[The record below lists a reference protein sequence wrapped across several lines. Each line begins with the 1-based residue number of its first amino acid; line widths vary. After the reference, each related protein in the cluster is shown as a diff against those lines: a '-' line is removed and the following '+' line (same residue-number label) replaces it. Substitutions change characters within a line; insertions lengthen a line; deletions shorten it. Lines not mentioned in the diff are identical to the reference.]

1 MQTGTIIDFYD
12 DPMGSVL
19 KTKVAHAQLPDYV
32 RSAAFQTEEKLASLP
47 DDAFALI
54 MVDNGKAMRKFACVD
69 KGNTALST
77 LYFMETKDKLPEE
90 AQKIAAANLLGYCLA
105 FGIDPPAQLEKIA
118 TKAEFW
124 GAIKKHLPKRLSDS
138 RDLTAATDATT
149 KLVAGRHRIPGVKGL
164 HEPEINSIVRRV
176 NASNEGKLVQPT
188 TGREERWVAATEKGS
203 VYPRKGKEKTSD
215 LTGSEIMPLQ
225 SNPNKADDADSQ
237 LNATIKKVA
246 GIRGRKV
253 DMALVDEL
261 YVDVTGKEP
270 APKFVKQA
278 HSNYALH
285 KYGQG
290 RFPLDSY
297 GDVLEANRWFEEN
310 GKTLHPTDRQEYC
323 TKLAARADQLGISVT
338 STIRKYASTTFAPE
352 MEVRAAVGTRMQFWQ
367 SDSPERDALQGMLD
381 KYASAKPEA
390 FCAELT
396 KFDIDHGINHY
407 WDDYV
412 IDPVAS
418 TFGMTKQAEWTWTQ
432 GADSLTEEVL
442 TRGVRDGKKIHEIC
456 TLYGKDLA
464 SEIVENPNTV
474 FDSLPLDSKR
484 IIARILNDTQ

>member
-1 MQTGTIIDFYD
+1 MQTGTIIDLYD

-19 KTKVAHAQLPDYV
+19 KTKVAYAQLPDYI
-32 RSAAFQTEEKLASLP
+32 RSADYQTEEKLASLP

-69 KGNTALST
+69 KGNTALSV

-90 AQKIAAANLLGYCLA
+90 AQKIAAANLLGYCMA
-105 FGIDPPAQLEKIA
+105 FGLDVPTQVKKIA
-118 TKAEFW
+118 
-124 GAIKKHLPKRLSDS
+124 
-138 RDLTAATDATT
+138 
-149 KLVAGRHRIPGVKGL
+149 GVKM
-164 HEPEINSIVRRV
+164 
-176 NASNEGKLVQPT
+176 
-188 TGREERWVAATEKGS
+188 
-203 VYPRKGKEKTSD
+203 KEKDGD
-215 LTGSEIMPLQ
+215 LSGTEIMPLQ

-237 LNATIKKVA
+237 LNATIKKTA
-246 GIRGRKV
+246 
-253 DMALVDEL
+253 AL
-261 YVDVTGKEP
+261 YVDVTGKAPE
-270 APKFVKQA
+270 PKFVKQA

-367 SDSPERDALQGMLD
+367 SDSPERDTLKGMLD

-432 GADSLTEEVL
+432 GADRLTDEVL

>member
-32 RSAAFQTEEKLASLP
+32 RSAEYQTELKLASLP

-69 KGNTALST
+69 KGNTALSV

-90 AQKIAAANLLGYCLA
+90 AQKVAAANLFGYCLA
-105 FGIDPPAQLEKIA
+105 FGIEPPAQLEKIA
-118 TKAEFW
+118 TKNKVLGDIVANMSGTGFKGR
-124 GAIKKHLPKRLSDS
+124 GAKELLSRGNARL
-138 RDLTAATDATT
+138 
-149 KLVAGRHRIPGVKGL
+149 AGRAYVPNGDSFTGTMKQF
-164 HEPEINSIVRRV
+164 
-176 NASNEGKLVQPT
+176 GK
-188 TGREERWVAATEKGS
+188 EEREASAGLF
-203 VYPRKGKEKTSD
+203 PRTGKTKQSD
-215 LTGSEIMPLQ
+215 ATGSEIMPLQ

-237 LNATIKKVA
+237 LNASKTA
-246 GIRGRKV
+246 S
-253 DMALVDEL
+253 L

-270 APKFVKQA
+270 EPKFVKKA
-278 HSNYALH
+278 SINYALH

-352 MEVRAAVGTRMQFWQ
+352 MEVRAAVSTRMQFWQ
-367 SDSPERDALQGMLD
+367 SDSPERDALKGMLD
-381 KYASAKPEA
+381 KYASATPKA
-390 FCAELT
+390 FCEELT
-396 KFDIDHGINHY
+396 KFDIDNGINHY
-407 WDDYV
+407 WDDFV

-432 GADSLTEEVL
+432 GADRLTEETL
-442 TRGVRDGKKIHEIC
+442 TRGVRDGKKVHEVC
-456 TLYGKDLA
+456 TLFGKDLA

-484 IIARILNDTQ
+484 IIARILNDSQ

>member
-19 KTKVAHAQLPDYV
+19 KTKVAHDQLPDYV
-32 RSAAFQTEEKLASLP
+32 RTAAYQTEEKLASLP

-69 KGNTALST
+69 KGNTALSV
-77 LYFMETKDKLPEE
+77 LYFMENKDKLPEE
-90 AQKIAAANLLGYCLA
+90 AMKIAAANLVEYCDA
-105 FGIDPPAQLEKIA
+105 YGIEAPGQVKKIA
-118 TKAEFW
+118 
-124 GAIKKHLPKRLSDS
+124 GIKM
-138 RDLTAATDATT
+138 
-149 KLVAGRHRIPGVKGL
+149 
-164 HEPEINSIVRRV
+164 
-176 NASNEGKLVQPT
+176 
-188 TGREERWVAATEKGS
+188 
-203 VYPRKGKEKTSD
+203 KEKKGD
-215 LTGSEIMPLQ
+215 LSGSEIMPLQ

-237 LNATIKKVA
+237 LNATKTA
-246 GIRGRKV
+246 S
-253 DMALVDEL
+253 L
-261 YVDVTGKEP
+261 YVDVTGKAP
-270 APKFVKQA
+270 TPKFVKQA
-278 HSNYALH
+278 HANYALH

-310 GKTLHPTDRQEYC
+310 GKTLQPSDRQEYC
-323 TKLAARADQLGISVT
+323 TKLASRADQLGIQVT
-338 STIRKYASTTFAPE
+338 STIRKYASSTFAPE
-352 MEVRAAVGTRMQFWQ
+352 MEVRAAVSTRMQFWQ
-367 SDSPERDALQGMLD
+367 SDSPERDVLKGMLD
-381 KYASAKPEA
+381 KYASATPA
-390 FCAELT
+390 SFCEELT

-412 IDPVAS
+412 VDPVAS

-432 GADSLTEEVL
+432 GADRLTEEVL
-442 TRGVRDGKKIHEIC
+442 TRGVRDGKKLHEIC

-484 IIARILNDTQ
+484 IIARILNDSQ

>member
-32 RSAAFQTEEKLASLP
+32 RSADFQTEEKLAALP

-69 KGNTALST
+69 KGNTALSA

-105 FGIDPPAQLEKIA
+105 FGIEPPAQLEKIA
-118 TKAEFW
+118 TKAEAF
-124 GAIKKHLPKRLSDS
+124 AKAL
-138 RDLTAATDATT
+138 ATDLLPNNPKDLALFRRASSST
-149 KLVAGRHRIPGVKGL
+149 AGQNASAQAMKA
-164 HEPEINSIVRRV
+164 VRR
-176 NASNEGKLVQPT
+176 GKS
-188 TGREERWVAATEKGS
+188 GEVAFGNSLNYGKSKRRQSESVFPRLEKDGD
-203 VYPRKGKEKTSD
+203 V
-215 LTGSEIMPLQ
+215 TGSEIMPLQ

-237 LNATIKKVA
+237 LNATIKKTA
-246 GIRGRKV
+246 
-253 DMALVDEL
+253 AL
-261 YVDVTGKEP
+261 YVDVTGKAPE
-270 APKFVKQA
+270 PKFVKQA

-310 GKTLHPTDRQEYC
+310 GKTLHPSDRQEYC
-323 TKLAARADQLGISVT
+323 TKLAARADSLGIQVT
-338 STIRKYASTTFAPE
+338 STIRKYASKSFAPE
-352 MEVRAAVGTRMQFWQ
+352 MEVRAAVSTRMQFWQ
-367 SDSPERDALQGMLD
+367 NDSPERDVLKGMID

-396 KFDIDHGINHY
+396 RFDVDHGIDQY

-412 IDPVAS
+412 VDPIAS

-432 GADSLTEEVL
+432 GADRLTEDVL
-442 TRGVRDGKKIHEIC
+442 TQGVRDGKKIHEIC
-456 TLYGKDLA
+456 TLFGKELA

-484 IIARILNDTQ
+484 IIARILNDSQ

>member
-32 RSAAFQTEEKLASLP
+32 RGATYQTEEKLAALP

-77 LYFMETKDKLPEE
+77 LYFMENKDKLPEE
-90 AQKIAAANLLGYCLA
+90 AQKTAAANLCAYCLA
-105 FGIDPPAQLEKIA
+105 FGIEPPNGL
-118 TKAEFW
+118 
-124 GAIKKHLPKRLSDS
+124 KKLAD
-138 RDLTAATDATT
+138 
-149 KLVAGRHRIPGVKGL
+149 V
-164 HEPEINSIVRRV
+164 
-176 NASNEGKLVQPT
+176 
-188 TGREERWVAATEKGS
+188 
-203 VYPRKGKEKTSD
+203 
-215 LTGSEIMPLQ
+215 TGSQIMPLQSDPTKLQKLSVMTGSQIEPFTSDPGDIKPIQ
-225 SNPNKADDADSQ
+225 SNPNKADDVDSQ
-237 LNATIKKVA
+237 LNASKTA
-246 GIRGRKV
+246 G
-253 DMALVDEL
+253 L

-323 TKLAARADQLGISVT
+323 TKLAARADSLGIQVT
-338 STIRKYASTTFAPE
+338 STIRKYASKGFAPE
-352 MEVRAAVGTRMQFWQ
+352 MEVRAAVSTRMQFWQ
-367 SDSPERDALQGMLD
+367 SDAPERDALNGMLD

-396 KFDIDHGINHY
+396 KFDVDHGLDQY

-412 IDPVAS
+412 IDPIAS

-432 GADSLTEEVL
+432 GADRLTEESL

-456 TLYGKDLA
+456 ALFGKELA